1 MITCCKDCV
10 APKRHPGCHDYC
22 KEYLKEKEEHERQT
36 EASRKEKL
44 IVNGI
49 VDQQLKAINK
59 LKDRRNKFKRRHH

>member
-22 KEYLKEKEEHERQT
+22 EEYLKEKEEHERQK
-36 EASRKEKL
+36 EAARKEKL

-49 VDQQLKAINK
+49 VGQQLKAINK
-59 LKDRRNKFKRRHH
+59 LRDRRNKFKKRHH

>member
-10 APKRHPGCHDYC
+10 APKRHLGCHDYC
-22 KEYLKEKEEHERQT
+22 KEYLKEKEEHERQK

-59 LKDRRNKFKRRHH
+59 LRDRRNKFKRRHH